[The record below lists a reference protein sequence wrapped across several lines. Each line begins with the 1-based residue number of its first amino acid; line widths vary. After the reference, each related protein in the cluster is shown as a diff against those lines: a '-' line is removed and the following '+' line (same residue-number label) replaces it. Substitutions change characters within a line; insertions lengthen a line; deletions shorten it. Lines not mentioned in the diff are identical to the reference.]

1 MGLSEMDVMCKT
13 RSVLMLVGGVLNVA
27 VSFVVFCF
35 LDLVDLV
42 LCFVYKLLDFCI
54 ESEWKKPGCFSK
66 EAINY
71 GGGGGSG
78 GGGGMIIV
86 SEQGETESE
95 VVCGLSSNKLQFEEI
110 SDTLYSRP
118 SIVTE
123 VSKLTVD
130 KLKLD
135 ADIVQS
141 NDQMKKGAARSTIT
155 VNSTIVKMLKG
166 RMIGQHLYPMT
177 RWSDCDCHF
186 CNAWTYSTKDTLF
199 VKAESPK
206 DKAKEDVLFIHGFV
220 SSSAFWTETL
230 FPNFSSKAK
239 STYRF
244 LAVDLLGFARSP
256 KPNDSLYTLREHV
269 EMIEKSV
276 LEAYKVGS
284 FHIVAHSLGCI
295 LALAIAVKHPGS
307 VKSLTL
313 LAPPYYQVPKGES
326 TTQYVMRRVAPQRV
340 WPPMAFCASVG
351 GRYEHIARTVS
362 LILCKNHRSW
372 DFLFKLITRDRVRT
386 YLLEG
391 FIRHT
396 HIASW
401 HTLHNV
407 IFGTAGKLD
416 RYLDV
421 VRDRIDCDVN
431 VFHGKDDEVIPLECS
446 YNVQRRIPRA
456 RVKVVE
462 NKDHITIVVGRQKAF
477 ARELEE
483 IWKKSTRN

>member
-1 MGLSEMDVMCKT
+1 MRLSEMDVMCKT
-13 RSVLMLVGGVLNVA
+13 RTVLTLMGGVLNVA

-42 LCFVYKLLDFCI
+42 LCFVYTVLDFCI
-54 ESEWKKPGCFSK
+54 ESEWKKPGC
-66 EAINY
+66 
-71 GGGGGSG
+71 GGGAGK
-78 GGGGMIIV
+78 IIV
-86 SEQGETESE
+86 SEGGEKESE
-95 VVCGLSSNKLQFEEI
+95 VVCLSSSRLQLEEI

-118 SIVTE
+118 SFVTE
-123 VSKLTVD
+123 ISKLTINELK
-130 KLKLD
+130 KLKFD
-135 ADIVQS
+135 ADFVRS
-141 NDQMKKGAARSTIT
+141 NDKIKKGTVRSTIT
-155 VNSTIVKMLKG
+155 INSTIVKMLQG
-166 RMIGQHLYPMT
+166 RMIGQHLYPIT

-186 CNAWTYSTKDTLF
+186 CNSWTYSTKGTLY
-199 VKAESPK
+199 VKAASPN

-276 LEAYKVGS
+276 LEAYNVES

-313 LAPPYYQVPKGES
+313 LAPPYYQVPKGEPA
-326 TTQYVMRRVAPQRV
+326 TQYVMRRVAPQRV
-340 WPPMAFCASVG
+340 WPPMSFCASVG
-351 GRYEHIARTVS
+351 GRYKHIARTVS
-362 LILCKNHRSW
+362 LVLCKNHQLW
-372 DFLFKLITRDRVRT
+372 DFLFQLITRNKMRT

-391 FIRHT
+391 FIRHS

-401 HTLHNV
+401 HTLHNI

-421 VRDRIDCDVN
+421 VRDRLNCDVN
-431 VFHGKDDEVIPLECS
+431 VLHGKDDKVIPLECS
-446 YNVQRRIPRA
+446 YNVKRRIPRA

-462 NKDHITIVVGRQKAF
+462 NKDHITIVVGRQREF
-477 ARELEE
+477 AEELEE
-483 IWKKSTRN
+483 IWEKSTRI

>member
-1 MGLSEMDVMCKT
+1 MGLSEMDVMFKT
-13 RSVLMLVGGVLNVA
+13 RAVLNVA

-42 LCFVYKLLDFCI
+42 LCFAYTVLDFCI
-54 ESEWKKPGCFSK
+54 ESEWKKPGCGAGK
-66 EAINY
+66 
-71 GGGGGSG
+71 
-78 GGGGMIIV
+78 IIV
-86 SEQGETESE
+86 SEGGEKGSE
-95 VVCGLSSNKLQFEEI
+95 VVCLSSSRLQLEEI

-118 SIVTE
+118 SFVAEI
-123 VSKLTVD
+123 SKLTVNELK
-130 KLKLD
+130 KLKFE
-135 ADIVQS
+135 ADFVQS
-141 NDQMKKGAARSTIT
+141 NDKIKKGTMRSTIT
-155 VNSTIVKMLKG
+155 VNSTIVKMLQG
-166 RMIGQHLYPMT
+166 RMIGQHLYPIT

-186 CNAWTYSTKDTLF
+186 CNSWTYSTKGALY
-199 VKAESPK
+199 VKTESPK

-220 SSSAFWTETL
+220 SSSAFWSETL
-230 FPNFSSKAK
+230 FPNFSRKAK

-276 LEAYKVGS
+276 LKAYNVES

-313 LAPPYYQVPKGES
+313 LAPPYYQVPKGEPA
-326 TTQYVMRRVAPQRV
+326 TQYVMRRVAPRRV

-362 LILCKNHRSW
+362 LVLCKNHRLW
-372 DFLFKLITRDRVRT
+372 DFLFKLVTRNKMRT

-391 FIRHT
+391 FIRHN

-401 HTLHNV
+401 HTLHNI

-421 VRDRIDCDVN
+421 VRDRLNCDVN

-446 YNVQRRIPRA
+446 YNVKRRIPRA

-462 NKDHITIVVGRQKAF
+462 NKDHITIVVGRQREF
-477 ARELEE
+477 ANELEE
-483 IWKKSTRN
+483 IWEKSTRS

>member
-1 MGLSEMDVMCKT
+1 MGLSEMDVMCKIKT
-13 RSVLMLVGGVLNVA
+13 RSVLTLIGGVLNVA

-54 ESEWKKPGCFSK
+54 ESEWRKPGCFSK
-66 EAINY
+66 EAIN
-71 GGGGGSG
+71 GGGGGG
-78 GGGGMIIV
+78 GKIIV

-95 VVCGLSSNKLQFEEI
+95 VVCDLSSNKLQFEEI

-118 SIVTE
+118 SFVTE

-141 NDQMKKGAARSTIT
+141 KGVAARSTIT

-206 DKAKEDVLFIHGFV
+206 DKAREDVLFIHGFV

-239 STYRF
+239 STYRL

-256 KPNDSLYTLREHV
+256 KPNDSLYTLREHI

-276 LEAYKVGS
+276 LKAYKVGS

-307 VKSLTL
+307 IKSLTL
-313 LAPPYYQVPKGES
+313 LAPVPKGES

-372 DFLFKLITRDRVRT
+372 DFLFKLVTRNRVRT

-421 VRDRIDCDVN
+421 VRDRLDCDVN

-456 RVKVVE
+456 RIKVVE

-483 IWKKSTRN
+483 IWKKSARN

>member
-1 MGLSEMDVMCKT
+1 MGLSEMDVMCKIKT
-13 RSVLMLVGGVLNVA
+13 RSVLTLIGGVLNVA

-54 ESEWKKPGCFSK
+54 ESEWRKPGCFSK
-66 EAINY
+66 EAIN
-71 GGGGGSG
+71 GGGGGG
-78 GGGGMIIV
+78 GKIIV

-95 VVCGLSSNKLQFEEI
+95 VVCDLSSNKLQFEEI

-118 SIVTE
+118 SFVTE

-141 NDQMKKGAARSTIT
+141 KGVAARSTIT

-206 DKAKEDVLFIHGFV
+206 DKAREDVLFIHGFV

-239 STYRF
+239 STYRL

-256 KPNDSLYTLREHV
+256 KPNDSLYTLREHI

-276 LEAYKVGS
+276 LKAYKVGS

-307 VKSLTL
+307 IKSLTL

-372 DFLFKLITRDRVRT
+372 DFLFKLVTRNRVRT

-421 VRDRIDCDVN
+421 VRDRLDCDVN

-456 RVKVVE
+456 RIKVVE

-483 IWKKSTRN
+483 IWKKSARN

>member
-13 RSVLMLVGGVLNVA
+13 RTVLTLMGGVLNVA

-42 LCFVYKLLDFCI
+42 LCFVYKVLDFCI
-54 ESEWKKPGCFSK
+54 ESEWKSKKPGSCSK
-66 EAINY
+66 EAIN
-71 GGGGGSG
+71 GSG
-78 GGGGMIIV
+78 KIIV
-86 SEQGETESE
+86 SEKGEIESE
-95 VVCGLSSNKLQFEEI
+95 VVCLSSSRLQLEEI
-110 SDTLYSRP
+110 SDTLYSRT
-118 SIVTE
+118 SLVTE
-123 VSKLTVD
+123 ISKLTINE
-130 KLKLD
+130 LKNLKFD
-135 ADIVQS
+135 AHILQS
-141 NDQMKKGAARSTIT
+141 NDKIKKGTLRSTIT
-155 VNSTIVKMLKG
+155 VNSTIVKMLQG
-166 RMIGQHLYPMT
+166 RMIGQHLYPVT

-186 CNAWTYSTKDTLF
+186 CNSWTYSTKDTLY

-269 EMIEKSV
+269 EMIETSV
-276 LEAYKVGS
+276 LEAYEVES

-326 TTQYVMRRVAPQRV
+326 ATQYVMRQVAPQRV

-362 LILCKNHRSW
+362 LILCKNHRLW
-372 DFLFKLITRDRVRT
+372 DFLFKLVTRNKIRT

-401 HTLHNV
+401 HTLHNI

-416 RYLDV
+416 RYLDI
-421 VRDRIDCDVN
+421 VRDRLNCDVN

-446 YNVQRRIPRA
+446 YNVQKRIPRA

-483 IWKKSTRN
+483 IWKKSTRS

>member
-1 MGLSEMDVMCKT
+1 MDVMCKT
-13 RSVLMLVGGVLNVA
+13 RTVLNVA
-27 VSFVVFCF
+27 VSFVVFSL
-35 LDLVDLV
+35 LDVVDLV

-54 ESEWKKPGCFSK
+54 ESEWNKRGSFYK
-66 EAINY
+66 EAVN
-71 GGGGGSG
+71 GGGGGK
-78 GGGGMIIV
+78 IIV
-86 SEQGETESE
+86 SEHGETESE
-95 VVCGLSSNKLQFEEI
+95 VVCLSSNRLQFEEI

-118 SIVTE
+118 SFVAE
-123 VSKLTVD
+123 VSKLAVD

-135 ADIVQS
+135 ADIVPS
-141 NDQMKKGAARSTIT
+141 RKGASRSTIT
-155 VNSTIVKMLKG
+155 VSSTIVKMLKG
-166 RMIGQHLYPMT
+166 RMIGVGQHLYPVT
-177 RWSDCDCHF
+177 RWSDCDCQF
-186 CNAWTYSTKDTLF
+186 CNAWTYSTKDALF

-206 DKAKEDVLFIHGFV
+206 DKAREDVLFIHGFV

-244 LAVDLLGFARSP
+244 LAVDLLGFAQSP

-313 LAPPYYQVPKGES
+313 LAPPYYQAPKGES
-326 TTQYVMRRVAPQRV
+326 TTQYVMRQVAPQRV

-362 LILCKNHRSW
+362 LVLCKNHRFW
-372 DFLFKLITRDRVRT
+372 DFLFKLATRNRVRT

-421 VRDRIDCDVN
+421 IRDRLDCDVN

-483 IWKKSTRN
+483 IWKKSTGN

>member
-1 MGLSEMDVMCKT
+1 MGLSVMCKT
-13 RSVLMLVGGVLNVA
+13 RDGLTLIGGVLNVA

-35 LDLVDLV
+35 IDLVDFV
-42 LCFVYKLLDFCI
+42 LGFVYKLLDFFI
-54 ESEWKKPGCFSK
+54 ESEWRKPGSFSE
-66 EAINY
+66 EAIN
-71 GGGGGSG
+71 GGGGK
-78 GGGGMIIV
+78 IIV
-86 SEQGETESE
+86 SEQGEEESE
-95 VVCGLSSNKLQFEEI
+95 VVCLSSSKLQFEEI

-118 SIVTE
+118 SFVAE
-123 VSKLTVD
+123 VSKLAVN

-135 ADIVQS
+135 AEILQP
-141 NDQMKKGAARSTIT
+141 NDKIKKGTVRSTIA
-155 VNSTIVKMLKG
+155 VNSTIVKMLRG
-166 RMIGQHLYPMT
+166 RMIGQHLYPIT

-186 CNAWTYSTKDTLF
+186 CNAWTSSTKDTLF

-206 DKAKEDVLFIHGFV
+206 DKAREDVLFIHGFV

-276 LEAYKVGS
+276 LEAYKVES

-313 LAPPYYQVPKGES
+313 LAPPYYQAPKGES
-326 TTQYVMRRVAPQRV
+326 TAQYVMRRIAPQQV
-340 WPPMAFCASVG
+340 WPPMAFWASIG

-362 LILCKNHRSW
+362 LILCKNHRLW
-372 DFLFKLITRDRVRT
+372 DFLFKLITKNRMKG

-421 VRDRIDCDVN
+421 VRDRLSCDVN
-431 VFHGKDDEVIPLECS
+431 VFHGKDDKVIPLECS
-446 YNVQRRIPRA
+446 YSVQKRIPRA

-483 IWKKSTRN
+483 IWKKSTRD